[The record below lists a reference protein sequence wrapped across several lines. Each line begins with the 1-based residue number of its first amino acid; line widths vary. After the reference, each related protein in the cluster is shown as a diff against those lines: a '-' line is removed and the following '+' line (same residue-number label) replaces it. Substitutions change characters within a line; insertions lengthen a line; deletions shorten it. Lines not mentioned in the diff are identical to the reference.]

1 MPRFGLKEFHTPDFA
16 GNMPTEDV
24 KERPLYKVQ
33 DMMAFLNTI
42 PWFKKSDSDKAS
54 EKAAK
59 DMEDYSPDVNEQ
71 EAIQNENAGR
81 LETERMQDYVPD
93 EADDKYQPENNLSM
107 SVPEELAAYTGLDA
121 KGLKSLATTNPAAFK
136 ALQEH
141 LASLGY
147 LKKYGA
153 DGTYGRETQAGYDAW
168 ISALANDYEKA
179 KYGAATQRYNDDVA
193 ETEKWLK
200 DAQEKRKNGSGYDRS
215 PFGIQ
220 R

>member
-1 MPRFGLKEFHTPDFA
+1 MPRFGLKEFSTPNFA
-16 GNMPTEDV
+16 GYMPTEDV
-24 KERPLYKVQ
+24 QERPLHKIQ
-33 DMMAFLNTI
+33 DMMAFLNTV
-42 PWFKKSDSDKAS
+42 PWFKKSDKDKAS

-59 DMEDYSPDVNEQ
+59 DMEDYTPDVDEQ
-71 EAIQNENAGR
+71 ENIQNENAGR
-81 LETERMQDYVPD
+81 LETERMSNYVQT

-107 SVPEELAAYTGLDA
+107 SVPEELANYTGLDA
-121 KGLKSLATTNPAAFK
+121 KALESLATTDPATFK

-153 DGTYGRETQAGYDAW
+153 DGNYGKETQRDYDAW
-168 ISALANDYEKA
+168 LSALADDYEKA
-179 KYGAATQRYNDDVA
+179 TYGAATQRYNDEVA
-193 ETEKWLK
+193 ETEKWLN
-200 DAQEKRKNGSGYDRS
+200 DAQDKRKNGSGYDSS

>member
-24 KERPLYKVQ
+24 QERPLYKVQ

-54 EKAAK
+54 EKAAE
-59 DMEDYSPDVNEQ
+59 DMEGYSPDVNEQ

-107 SVPEELAAYTGLDA
+107 SVPEGLAAYTGLDA
-121 KGLKSLATTNPAAFK
+121 KGLESLATTNPAAFK

-153 DGTYGRETQAGYDAW
+153 DGIYGRETQADYDAW
-168 ISALANDYEKA
+168 VSALANDYEKA
-179 KYGAATQRYNDDVA
+179 KYGAATQRYNDDVS
-193 ETEKWLK
+193 ETEKWLN

-215 PFGIQ
+215 PFGTQ

>member
-1 MPRFGLKEFHTPDFA
+1 MPRFGLKEFRTPDFA

-24 KERPLYKVQ
+24 QERLLYKIQ

-59 DMEDYSPDVNEQ
+59 DMEDYSPNVDEQ
-71 EAIQNENAGR
+71 EAIDNENSGR
-81 LETERMQDYVPD
+81 LETKRMADYVPT

-121 KGLKSLATTNPAAFK
+121 KGLKSLATTDPATFK

-153 DGTYGRETQAGYDAW
+153 DGSYGKETQADYDAW
-168 ISALANDYEKA
+168 ISALADDYEKA
-179 KYGAATQRYNDDVA
+179 KYGAATQRYNDEVA

-200 DAQEKRKNGSGYDRS
+200 DAQDKRKNGSGYDRS